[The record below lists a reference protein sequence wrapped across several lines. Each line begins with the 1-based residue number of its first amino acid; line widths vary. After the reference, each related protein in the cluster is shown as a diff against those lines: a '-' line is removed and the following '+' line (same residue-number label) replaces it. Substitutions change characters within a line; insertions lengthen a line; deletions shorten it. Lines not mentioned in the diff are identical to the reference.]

1 MHIPDGFING
11 ATSLGA
17 GVVAAGGLGA
27 GLRQAGLRLREKQVP
42 LAGLLAAFIFVLQ
55 MLNFPVLGGTS
66 GHLLGGA
73 LAAVLVGPAVGMV
86 VVSVVVIVQALMF
99 ADGGLS
105 ALGLNILNMAVVT
118 TLVGWGGFRVAR
130 SVLPRTYGGIVAS
143 SFLGALLSVVASA
156 MAFVLEYGWGG
167 AGGVSLTTVAAAMG
181 GVHVLIGF
189 GEGAITGTVV
199 GAVLAA
205 RPDLVHGATG
215 IDLGT
220 STRMPVKRL
229 LLVAAATCVFLVVVV
244 APLASSS
251 PDGLERVAIDLGF
264 ASSATESLADQ
275 SPLAGYGESTTGT
288 IVSGLVGFGVT
299 LAAGFGLL
307 AIWRRRKGQTRSVR

>member
-1 MHIPDGFING
+1 MHIPDGFIYG

-27 GLRQAGLRLREKQVP
+27 GLRQAGARLREKQIP
-42 LAGLLAAFIFVLQ
+42 LAGLLAAFVFVLQ

-73 LAAVLVGPAVGMV
+73 LAAILVGPAMGIV
-86 VVSVVVIVQALMF
+86 VVSVVVMVQALMF

-118 TLVGWGGFRVAR
+118 TLVGWAGFRAAR
-130 SVLPRTYGGIVAS
+130 AVLPKSRGGLVAS
-143 SFLGALLSVVASA
+143 SFLGAAISVVASA
-156 MAFVLEYGWGG
+156 MAFVIEYGIGG
-167 AGGVSLTTVAAAMG
+167 SGGVQLSTVAAAMG
-181 GVHVLIGF
+181 GVHLLIGI
-189 GEGAITGTVV
+189 GEGAITGAVV

-205 RPDLVHGATG
+205 RPDLVYGARG
-215 IDLGT
+215 LDV
-220 STRMPVKRL
+220 SDSSKMPFKRL
-229 LLVAAATCVFLVVVV
+229 AGVALVVAVFLVVVV
-244 APLASSS
+244 APLASSN

-275 SPLAGYGESTTGT
+275 SPLAGYSIGDNETAGT
-288 IVSGLVGFGVT
+288 IVSGLVGLVVT

-307 AIWRRRKGQTRSVR
+307 TLWKRRHTA